1 MEKDKAVA
9 LVTGAGKGI
18 GKAVARMLGEKGF
31 FVCLAYRSSRTGA
44 EEALEDIRSQGGDGE
59 LVQLDVTDSA
69 ACENTMDALIKEKG
83 RLDVLVN
90 NAGMRK
96 DGLMVRMKNEAWEE
110 VMRTNLDSF
119 FYLTRPVSRQM
130 LRQRYGRIISIG
142 STSGQAGVAGQV
154 NYSASKAGLMGASKA
169 LAREL
174 ASRNITVN
182 VVAPGFISTDMT
194 EDLDMEALAKE
205 IPAGRPGRV
214 EEVASLVTF
223 LASPEASYITG
234 QVIGVNGGLY

>member
-1 MEKDKAVA
+1 MEKDAAVA

-18 GKAVARMLGEKGF
+18 GRAVAEELGRRGF
-31 FVCLAYRSSRTGA
+31 FVVLAYRSSRAGA
-44 EEALEDIRSQGGDGE
+44 EEALTAIREAGGSGD
-59 LVQLDVTDSA
+59 LVALDVTDAA
-69 ACENTMDALIKEKG
+69 ACETCLESLIKEKG

-119 FYLTRPVSRQM
+119 FYLTRPVVRQM

-154 NYSASKAGLMGASKA
+154 NYSASKAGLMGASRA
-169 LAREL
+169 LAREV
-174 ASRNITVN
+174 ATRNITVN
-182 VVAPGFISTDMT
+182 VVAPGFIVTDMT
-194 EDLDMEALAKE
+194 EDLNLEALSRE
-205 IPAGRPGRV
+205 IPAGRPGRA
-214 EEVASLVTF
+214 EEVAALVGF
-223 LASPEASYITG
+223 LASPEASYVTG